1 MARQIS
7 DVFQINKSSY
17 LEAFVKGVKNISN
30 SNLFSS
36 FGKLAFL
43 QKFANKRSSCWKKTP
58 FFGENILKIF
68 FV

>member
-17 LEAFVKGVKNISN
+17 LEAFIEGVKNISN

-36 FGKLAFL
+36 FGKVAFL
-43 QKFANKRSSCWKKTP
+43 QKLANKRSSCWEKNP
-58 FFGENILKIF
+58 LF
-68 FV
+68 